1 MDGGGASKFFFF
13 FLLLVQQCYIIFLP
27 LEQHAMQLWTE
38 NREFFGRKSDETCQQ
53 IVTNCSL
60 RDVLL
65 NCATE
70 RRASKKKRQRQDG
83 RKKRERKRLCE
94 NPNTIHLMAYLP
106 KIVTEEFLGP
116 FHSSLAAPF
125 SCSLF
130 LLCIRKFCSWTQ
142 KIIHV
147 SVRDIFGIHNEKSYW
162 TSL

>member
-13 FLLLVQQCYIIFLP
+13 ASRPAMLYYLFTTWTTC
-27 LEQHAMQLWTE
+27 HAAL

-70 RRASKKKRQRQDG
+70 RRAKQKKRQRNG
-83 RKKRERKRLCE
+83 RKERERKRLCE
-94 NPNTIHLMAYLP
+94 NPNTIHLMAYSP

-116 FHSSLAAPF
+116 FHSSLLRLSP
-125 SCSLF
+125 SLF
-130 LLCIRKFCSWTQ
+130 LLCIRKLQLNT
-142 KIIHV
+142 
-147 SVRDIFGIHNEKSYW
+147 KSYPCFGSRHLW
-162 TSL
+162 NS